1 MAHPYNHA
9 ISSAKK
15 FGGKPEDYQA
25 IHDFF
30 DSSKAH
36 YAHWRHR
43 AVLHNSFGIYL
54 AERIF
59 GTTITNSD
67 GKKVPVRLVGEQH
80 VLEDLGIIPTVADW
94 MRAIGDP
101 TQQKPWMTRG
111 VDKRVTVLEEI
122 VKTDEPFELKPV
134 PSEGVTNV

>member
-1 MAHPYNHA
+1 MAHPYHHA
-9 ISSAKK
+9 LSSVKK

-36 YAHWRHR
+36 YANWRHR

-59 GTTITNSD
+59 GTTITNSN
-67 GKKVPVRLVGEQH
+67 GKQIPVRLIGEQH
-80 VLEDLGIIPTVADW
+80 ITEDLGIIPTVADW
-94 MRAIGDP
+94 MRAISDP
-101 TQQKPWMTRG
+101 SQQKPWMTRG
-111 VDKRVTVLEEI
+111 VDRSVVVAEQNPT
-122 VKTDEPFELKPV
+122 
-134 PSEGVTNV
+134 EGAES

>member
-1 MAHPYNHA
+1 MAHPYHHA
-9 ISSAKK
+9 LSSVKK

-36 YAHWRHR
+36 YANWRHR

-59 GTTITNSD
+59 GTTITNSN
-67 GKKVPVRLVGEQH
+67 GKQIPVRLIGEQH
-80 VLEDLGIIPTVADW
+80 ITEDLGIIPTVADW
-94 MRAIGDP
+94 MRAISDP
-101 TQQKPWMTRG
+101 SQQKPWMTRG
-111 VDKRVTVLEEI
+111 VDRSVVQAEQNPT
-122 VKTDEPFELKPV
+122 
-134 PSEGVTNV
+134 EGAAS